1 MSQLIPLEA
10 SHWSRHPVLWAQ
22 SGVCRVLRGEHQYC
36 SQETPFLTMKIRIRR
51 KAGNEKLQIM
61 DMVTEVPLEIVKADP
76 TLAATIPPVQ
86 YAAESSGKRK
96 RDTK

>member
-1 MSQLIPLEA
+1 
-10 SHWSRHPVLWAQ
+10 
-22 SGVCRVLRGEHQYC
+22 
-36 SQETPFLTMKIRIRR
+36 MKIRIRR

-76 TLAATIPPVQ
+76 TIAATIPPVQ